1 MNQNRLER
9 RLGILEF
16 TQAYCLENSISPTVR
31 DIQRACEVSST
42 SIVHSDL
49 KWLDAMGYIDWVSG
63 TARGIKVLDRDGEPV
78 PNVPRIQVVGYVQ
91 AGEPIH
97 YFSLQG
103 AGSSQ
108 EFDTVEVPPGLR
120 GRHDDLF
127 GLKVKGTSMV
137 DALVDDG
144 DVVIVRQTPVANDGE
159 MVIAWLKDNEETTL
173 KRFYSEGPRIR
184 LQPANSAFDPIF
196 CSAEDVEIKGR
207 VVHIHRNLI

>member
-16 TQAYCLENSISPTVR
+16 TQAYCLDNSISPTVR
-31 DIQRACEVSST
+31 DIHSACEVSST

-49 KWLDAMGYIDWVSG
+49 KWLQATGYIDWVSG
-63 TARGIKVLDRDGEPV
+63 TARGIKVLDRNGEPV

-103 AGSSQ
+103 AESSQ

-144 DVVIVRQTPVANDGE
+144 DVVIVRQTPVANNGE

-173 KRFYSEGPRIR
+173 KRF
-184 LQPANSAFDPIF
+184 
-196 CSAEDVEIKGR
+196 
-207 VVHIHRNLI
+207 

>member
-16 TQAYCLENSISPTVR
+16 IQAYCLDNSISPTVR

-49 KWLDAMGYIDWVSG
+49 KWLHEMGYIDWVSG
-63 TARGIKVLDRDGEPV
+63 TARGIKVLGLDGEPV
-78 PNVPRIQVVGYVQ
+78 PNVPQIQVVGYVR

-97 YFSLQG
+97 YFSLEG
-103 AGSSQ
+103 AGSSE
-108 EFDTVEVPPGLR
+108 EFDTVDVPPGLR
-120 GRHDDLF
+120 RRHDELF

-159 MVIAWLKDNEETTL
+159 MVIAWLKDKEETTL
-173 KRFYSEGPRIR
+173 KRFYSEGPRVR
-184 LQPANSAFDPIF
+184 LQPVNSEFDPIS
-196 CSAEDVEIKGR
+196 CSAEDVEIKGK